1 MSGSNS
7 YENPRDV
14 LNRQL
19 AFDYCLTQGEVAD
32 HSNHFS
38 EFQPLDGRRQF
49 RTSDDCPLK
58 VAAVN
63 GKLLFTGKKEIVE
76 ACRKL
81 YTETSGDWFMD
92 IKNFRALDA
101 LVIPYGYR
109 LESAHPFFL
118 PDFGRLGA
126 EDVADVV
133 RADVEIVKYDRDA
146 IEQFRGDERFSNAYS
161 FEETA
166 PDMLGVGAVSNG
178 EFLGMAGASAD
189 SDLLWQIGIDVM
201 PQSRGKHIGA
211 TLVSILK
218 HDILESGRM
227 PFYGTSMSNTGSQRV
242 AYHAGFIAAWSELY
256 AKKETN

>member
-1 MSGSNS
+1 MSASYS

-19 AFDYCLTQGEVAD
+19 AFDYCLTPEEVAD
-32 HSNHFS
+32 LANHFT
-38 EFQPLDGRRQF
+38 EFKPQEGRRQF

-63 GKLLFTGKKEIVE
+63 GKLLFTGKAAIIE
-76 ACRKL
+76 ACRDL
-81 YTETSGDWFMD
+81 YPKTSGDWFMD

-101 LVIPYGYR
+101 LVIPHGYR

-133 RADVEIVKYDRDA
+133 RADVEIAKYDRDA

-166 PDMLGVGAVSNG
+166 PDMLGVGAVRDG

-189 SDLLWQIGIDVM
+189 SELLWQIGIDVK
-201 PQSRGKHIGA
+201 PEARGRHLGA
-211 TLVSILK
+211 TLVAILK
-218 HDILESGRM
+218 EDILKSGHM
-227 PFYGTSMSNTGSQRV
+227 PFYGTSMSNIGSQRV
-242 AYHAGFIAAWSELY
+242 AYHAGFIASWAELY
-256 AKKETN
+256 AKKETD